1 MFIKDKPF
9 HFHVDC
15 GATVNVLP
23 PKFITDEEI
32 VPTNHVLQ
40 MWNKTELKPLGVT
53 CLTNRNP
60 RNKKK
65 YSVEFLVVN
74 EDLTPLLGAK
84 VIQHMEL
91 IKVHTEQVAAAST
104 STVNKTPAASAIQL
118 IEEFND
124 VIEGDVGTLEGT
136 QHLEVDPNVQLV
148 VSPSRR
154 VPSPSSRS

>member
-1 MFIKDKPF
+1 M
-9 HFHVDC
+9 
-15 GATVNVLP
+15 
-23 PKFITDEEI
+23 
-32 VPTNHVLQ
+32 
-40 MWNKTELKPLGVT
+40 
-53 CLTNRNP
+53 
-60 RNKKK
+60 
-65 YSVEFLVVN
+65 EFLVVN